1 MEVKIIWMRI
11 IDLGISDF
19 REIYD
24 LQQGLVKE
32 VFQGK
37 RENTLIITEHRPV
50 ITIGRKGSW
59 NNIFKSREFLA
70 LEGIDVLN
78 IDRGG
83 DVTYHGPGQIIAYPV
98 FRLENESRDIHC
110 FLRFLEDI
118 GCHFLAQYGVIPE
131 KKQGFTGI
139 WVKDRKIGSI
149 GIGVKKWVTY
159 HGLALNINISLEPF
173 SFIRPCGIEGVS
185 MTSLKKIL
193 GRDIDIRDAKNKL
206 KISFE
211 EISFMAE
218 AVGRPLP

>member
-1 MEVKIIWMRI
+1 MRI
-11 IDLGISDF
+11 IDLGLSDF
-19 REIYD
+19 REVYY

-37 RENTLIITEHRPV
+37 SENTLIITEHKPV

-59 NNIFKSREFLA
+59 NNIFKSGEFLA
-70 LEGIDVLN
+70 LEGVDVLN

-98 FRLENESRDIHC
+98 FRLENESRDIHA

-118 GCHFLAQYGVIPE
+118 GCHFLTQYGLIPE
-131 KKQGFTGI
+131 KISGLTGVWI
-139 WVKDRKIGSI
+139 KGAKIGSI

-159 HGLALNINISLEPF
+159 HGLSLNINIDLDPF
-173 SFIRPCGIEGVS
+173 SFIRPCGIEGVRV
-185 MTSLKKIL
+185 TSLKNIL
-193 GRDIDIRDAKNKL
+193 GRDIDIKDAKDKL

-211 EISFMAE
+211 EIPFMVE
-218 AVGRPLP
+218 AAAKPCP